1 MVKFPSYQ
9 ELKQEISNTITIDS
23 NFTND
28 KIKKSVTIGRIVFFF
43 QGVSLKKIQII
54 RQNILVITLCFFP
67 IFVI

>member
-43 QGVSLKKIQII
+43 QSVSLKKIQII

>member
-43 QGVSLKKIQII
+43 QDVSLKKIQII
-54 RQNILVITLCFFP
+54 RRNILVITLCFFP